1 MTITTT
7 VPETDPAAT
16 TRSVVHGSFTIER
29 TYPHAPASVF
39 AAWADPDRK
48 RVWFGEGPDFVEK
61 VESYELDVRIGG
73 HERWH
78 GRLPSGRSFRYDAT
92 FLDVVPD
99 RRFVSVYDLL
109 IADRRISVTLL
120 TVEFE
125 PAGSGTHLVLTEQ
138 VAFLDGLDSIDDR
151 RPGVEDMLD
160 MLDAYMATIRS

>member
-48 RVWFGEGPDFVEK
+48 RVWFGQGPDFVEK
-61 VESYELDVRIGG
+61 MESYELDVRIGG

-78 GRLPSGRSFRYDAT
+78 GRLLYRLQPIAGAPRAHGQLLRSNHDGRRQST
-92 FLDVVPD
+92 GHH
-99 RRFVSVYDLL
+99 RRVY
-109 IADRRISVTLL
+109 RPRIN
-120 TVEFE
+120 E
-125 PAGSGTHLVLTEQ
+125 
-138 VAFLDGLDSIDDR
+138 
-151 RPGVEDMLD
+151 
-160 MLDAYMATIRS
+160 